1 LTISQ
6 RDLHVS
12 AETAARDRSVQG
24 LGALQQIAEQAFTL
38 GRRCGRGK
46 ARTHAL
52 LGIGRK
58 GELRDQEQT
67 TADIGQAQI
76 HLTFPI
82 RKYAVAQ
89 EPLQEPIGLGFAV
102 TAFDSN
108 EHQEPGGDSADGDTL
123 DLDPCFGNALK
134 KTDHCPVTS
143 CTCMRMASPLS

>member
-1 LTISQ
+1 MALGGFGLDPQPQGHGSIVGE

-12 AETAARDRSVQG
+12 AETAARDRCVQG
-24 LGALQQIAEQAFTL
+24 LGALQQIVEQAFTL

-76 HLTFPI
+76 RSLPSDFL
-82 RKYAVAQ
+82 YLYEDS
-89 EPLQEPIGLGFAV
+89 EPLFNKRH
-102 TAFDSN
+102 DN
-108 EHQEPGGDSADGDTL
+108 GG
-123 DLDPCFGNALK
+123 
-134 KTDHCPVTS
+134 V
-143 CTCMRMASPLS
+143 SPLQRVGQPKGV